1 MPLKAAPQPVV
12 ATPSWTGF
20 YVGGSLGARWDQND
34 WTTVSRGEAPG
45 PPLAISNNPVSF
57 SQTSFRYGVYGGFNW
72 QFAPRAV
79 AGIEGDFA
87 WASTSGVANG
97 IPGVTPTALIPL
109 ITSTVSVSDR
119 WDAGLRGRRGIL
131 VTPSVLVFGTGGVS
145 WMRSDAKSTILVG
158 WSFGGGIEW
167 MLAPNW
173 LLRGEYRYTRYNTW
187 QATFLAGGGGLT
199 PNSDLVNANIV
210 TRTQTAFGGLAFK
223 FGP

>member
-1 MPLKAAPQPVV
+1 MAIRALLCGAALAGVVAAAGFASAADMPLKAAPQPVV

-97 IPGVTPTALIPL
+97 IPGVTPTA
-109 ITSTVSVSDR
+109 TS
-119 WDAGLRGRRGIL
+119 RRPG
-131 VTPSVLVFGTGGVS
+131 S
-145 WMRSDAKSTILVG
+145 WSG
-158 WSFGGGIEW
+158 
-167 MLAPNW
+167 P
-173 LLRGEYRYTRYNTW
+173 TR
-187 QATFLAGGGGLT
+187 
-199 PNSDLVNANIV
+199 P
-210 TRTQTAFGGLAFK
+210 
-223 FGP
+223 